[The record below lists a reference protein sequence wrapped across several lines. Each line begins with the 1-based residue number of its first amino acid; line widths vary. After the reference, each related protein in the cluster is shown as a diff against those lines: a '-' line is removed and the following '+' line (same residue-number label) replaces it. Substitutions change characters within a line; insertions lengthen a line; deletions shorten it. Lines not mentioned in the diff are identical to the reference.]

1 VIPTE
6 DTVSVEQ
13 YEKAASP
20 GSVLHMLIYTA
31 YKKQLQQPPDQ
42 VNSPVVSVF
51 RNHWPPKF
59 QYPNESLPAEVA
71 AGTKV
76 NNLLSVALL
85 FVDLPFVCLKFSKLL
100 HFSDIALLT
109 AQVSVTEG
117 VLFSKRRT
125 APR

>member
-20 GSVLHMLIYTA
+20 GSVLHMLVYTA
-31 YKKQLQQPPDQ
+31 YKKQLQLPPDQ

-59 QYPNESLPAEVA
+59 QYPNESLPAEVS

-76 NNLLSVALL
+76 NALVSGKPL
-85 FVDLPFVCLKFSKLL
+85 FVNTLSIPPEVLIAATLL
-100 HFSDIALLT
+100 GYCCIDRPS
-109 AQVSVTEG
+109 SG
-117 VLFSKRRT
+117 VRS
-125 APR
+125 

>member
-1 VIPTE
+1 MIPTE

-31 YKKQLQQPPDQ
+31 YKKQLQLPPDQ

-76 NNLLSVALL
+76 NNLLSATLL
-85 FVDLPFVCLKFSKLL
+85 LLTPFLL
-100 HFSDIALLT
+100 HFFLLLFFLEPPEVFIASIFL
-109 AQVSVTEG
+109 G
-117 VLFSKRRT
+117 
-125 APR
+125 